1 MTFSR
6 PTAPLLAAV
15 VLAAALHAHADTV
28 TSSASSASSASVGSL
43 SDSVQGSSNASSPA
57 AKPTA
62 GDYRI
67 EKIAALDARPGM
79 LRLALAHDDG
89 RAFFLLLPRATVE
102 TQQLARGDTLR
113 VSEQPYGL
121 AFARAELKQ
130 PFFLALAD
138 DWQRELAPRP
148 L

>member
-1 MTFSR
+1 MTSFLR
-6 PTAPLLAAV
+6 TAPLLTALAI
-15 VLAAALHAHADTV
+15 AAAWPAHADTV

-43 SDSVQGSSNASSPA
+43 SDSVQGSSNSSSPA

-62 GDYRI
+62 GDYRV
-67 EKIAALDARPGM
+67 ENIAALAERPGM
-79 LRLALAHDDG
+79 LRLALVHDDG
-89 RAFFLLLPRATVE
+89 RSFFLLLPRVTVDA
-102 TQQLARGDTLR
+102 QQLARGDTLR

-121 AFARAELKQ
+121 AFARAEVKQ